1 MEKRL
6 MMFLVGLFLSLGT
19 ALAQTEISG
28 TVVSSEDG
36 LPVVGASILVAGTQ
50 MGTVTDIDG
59 KFHLIVPAGKNQLRV
74 QYVGLKTQLVPVSD
88 GIKVVMKPD
97 AGSLEEVIVTGYG
110 NFKKSSFTGAAANV
124 DPGKLSDVPVASVQD
139 KIAGSVPGVTVTSAS
154 GAPGSVSNIRIRGMG
169 SINAGNEPLY
179 VIDGT
184 PMISGDVNGFG
195 QGNYNESGTNVLATL
210 NSNDIESITVI
221 KDAAAASLYG
231 SRAANGVIVITTKS
245 GKKGRTHVD
254 FRSDWGFSNVA
265 INYRPVLGGD
275 ERRALLFL
283 GLKNYAL
290 YKEGKSEADAE
301 TFAKD
306 NIEDYA
312 SKPTVGYDQS
322 GKPIKEWTDWKSLL
336 FKTGHHQN
344 YQVSLS
350 GGGEST
356 RFYTSLSYMKQTG
369 IFSNQGMERFTG
381 NANVTHKF
389 GHFTLTYSS
398 LFSKVNQSLT
408 NDGGASFASP
418 IANYAFIQS
427 PSSVAY
433 LPDGTMAR
441 GSETNSLTNVNP
453 IYEAL
458 HTYDKTDIK
467 RAFNSLKLDWN
478 IWDGLRLSE
487 KMTYDYTSNNEDV
500 LWDRLSNDGSPSGNL
515 QRYNGSISQLNGQ
528 TQLAYVK
535 TFGLHNIDAL
545 LGYETEKY
553 VTRYNYISGKDY
565 PGDLYEFG
573 NAGTTSAESKVSGYT
588 LASWLGRVNYNYDNK
603 YYAGVSFRRDG
614 SSRLSKD
621 NRWGNF
627 WSVSAAWRFGSEKF
641 MEPIKQVVSDGK
653 LRASYGVNGTL
664 PSSFYGY
671 QNWYKYGQY
680 YNGKSGMAIVG
691 IGNPELQWEKNRSV
705 NFGLDLTLLD
715 RISVT
720 FDYYVR
726 TTSDLIFD
734 LPISAVPGY
743 YNSDRFSKKAVN
755 VGSLRN
761 RGYEITIQSNNLQ
774 TKDLTWTTMLN
785 FGHNHNELTKIY
797 GEENQIISGVRIH
810 KVGEPYYSYYG
821 YEYAGVDPNT
831 GRESYYLNNGTSN
844 ARNTTVNPNEAKK
857 VIIGNHETK
866 IEGGF
871 SNNITWKF
879 IDFGLNFTFSLGG
892 KAFDAATWQHNN
904 GNYTFG
910 GQLPTYYD
918 INKM

>member
-74 QYVGLKTQLVPVSD
+74 QYVGLRTQLVPVSD

-275 ERRALLFL
+275 ERRTLLLL

-290 YKEGKSEADAE
+290 YKEGKSETDAE

-369 IFSNQGMERFTG
+369 IFSNQGM
-381 NANVTHKF
+381 
-389 GHFTLTYSS
+389 
-398 LFSKVNQSLT
+398 
-408 NDGGASFASP
+408 
-418 IANYAFIQS
+418 
-427 PSSVAY
+427 
-433 LPDGTMAR
+433 
-441 GSETNSLTNVNP
+441 
-453 IYEAL
+453 
-458 HTYDKTDIK
+458 
-467 RAFNSLKLDWN
+467 
-478 IWDGLRLSE
+478 
-487 KMTYDYTSNNEDV
+487 
-500 LWDRLSNDGSPSGNL
+500 
-515 QRYNGSISQLNGQ
+515 
-528 TQLAYVK
+528 
-535 TFGLHNIDAL
+535 
-545 LGYETEKY
+545 
-553 VTRYNYISGKDY
+553 
-565 PGDLYEFG
+565 
-573 NAGTTSAESKVSGYT
+573 
-588 LASWLGRVNYNYDNK
+588 
-603 YYAGVSFRRDG
+603 
-614 SSRLSKD
+614 
-621 NRWGNF
+621 
-627 WSVSAAWRFGSEKF
+627 
-641 MEPIKQVVSDGK
+641 
-653 LRASYGVNGTL
+653 
-664 PSSFYGY
+664 
-671 QNWYKYGQY
+671 
-680 YNGKSGMAIVG
+680 
-691 IGNPELQWEKNRSV
+691 
-705 NFGLDLTLLD
+705 
-715 RISVT
+715 
-720 FDYYVR
+720 
-726 TTSDLIFD
+726 
-734 LPISAVPGY
+734 
-743 YNSDRFSKKAVN
+743 
-755 VGSLRN
+755 
-761 RGYEITIQSNNLQ
+761 
-774 TKDLTWTTMLN
+774 
-785 FGHNHNELTKIY
+785 
-797 GEENQIISGVRIH
+797 
-810 KVGEPYYSYYG
+810 
-821 YEYAGVDPNT
+821 
-831 GRESYYLNNGTSN
+831 
-844 ARNTTVNPNEAKK
+844 
-857 VIIGNHETK
+857 
-866 IEGGF
+866 
-871 SNNITWKF
+871 
-879 IDFGLNFTFSLGG
+879 
-892 KAFDAATWQHNN
+892 
-904 GNYTFG
+904 
-910 GQLPTYYD
+910 
-918 INKM
+918 

>member
-344 YQVSLS
+344 YQISLS

-381 NANVTHKF
+381 NANITHKF

-408 NDGGASFASP
+408 NDGGASFSSP

-427 PSSVAY
+427 PSSIAY
-433 LPDGTMAR
+433 LPDGTLAR
-441 GSETNSLTNVNP
+441 GSETNSLVSVNP

-500 LWDRLSNDGSPSGNL
+500 LWDRLSNDGSPGGTL
-515 QRYNGSISQLNGQ
+515 QRYTGSISQLNGQ
-528 TQLAYVK
+528 TQLSYVK

-553 VTRYNYISGKDY
+553 VTRYNYINGKDY

-614 SSRLSKD
+614 SSRLAKD

-671 QNWYKYGQY
+671 QNSQVQHRT
-680 YNGKSGMAIVG
+680 AI
-691 IGNPELQWEKNRSV
+691 PS
-705 NFGLDLTLLD
+705 
-715 RISVT
+715 
-720 FDYYVR
+720 
-726 TTSDLIFD
+726 
-734 LPISAVPGY
+734 
-743 YNSDRFSKKAVN
+743 
-755 VGSLRN
+755 
-761 RGYEITIQSNNLQ
+761 
-774 TKDLTWTTMLN
+774 
-785 FGHNHNELTKIY
+785 
-797 GEENQIISGVRIH
+797 
-810 KVGEPYYSYYG
+810 
-821 YEYAGVDPNT
+821 AGV
-831 GRESYYLNNGTSN
+831 
-844 ARNTTVNPNEAKK
+844 A
-857 VIIGNHETK
+857 
-866 IEGGF
+866 
-871 SNNITWKF
+871 
-879 IDFGLNFTFSLGG
+879 
-892 KAFDAATWQHNN
+892 
-904 GNYTFG
+904 
-910 GQLPTYYD
+910 
-918 INKM
+918 

>member
-6 MMFLVGLFLSLGT
+6 MMFLVGLFLSIGT

-184 PMISGDVNGFG
+184 PMISGDVNGIG
-195 QGNYNESGTNVLATL
+195 QGKYNESGTNVLATL

-290 YKEGKSEADAE
+290 YKEGKSETDAE

-344 YQVSLS
+344 YQISLS

-381 NANVTHKF
+381 NANITHKF

-398 LFSKVNQSLT
+398 LFSKVNQKLT
-408 NDGGASFASP
+408 NDGGASFSSP

-441 GSETNSLTNVNP
+441 GSETNSLTSVNP

-487 KMTYDYTSNNEDV
+487 KITYDYTSNNEDV
-500 LWDRLSNDGSPSGNL
+500 LWDRLSNDGSPSGTL

-553 VTRYNYISGKDY
+553 VTRYNYINGKDY

-691 IGNPELQWEKNRSV
+691 IGNPELQWEKTVLSTWV
-705 NFGLDLTLLD
+705 LT
-715 RISVT
+715 
-720 FDYYVR
+720 
-726 TTSDLIFD
+726 
-734 LPISAVPGY
+734 
-743 YNSDRFSKKAVN
+743 
-755 VGSLRN
+755 
-761 RGYEITIQSNNLQ
+761 
-774 TKDLTWTTMLN
+774 
-785 FGHNHNELTKIY
+785 
-797 GEENQIISGVRIH
+797 
-810 KVGEPYYSYYG
+810 
-821 YEYAGVDPNT
+821 
-831 GRESYYLNNGTSN
+831 
-844 ARNTTVNPNEAKK
+844 
-857 VIIGNHETK
+857 
-866 IEGGF
+866 
-871 SNNITWKF
+871 
-879 IDFGLNFTFSLGG
+879 
-892 KAFDAATWQHNN
+892 
-904 GNYTFG
+904 
-910 GQLPTYYD
+910 
-918 INKM
+918 

>member
-74 QYVGLKTQLVPVSD
+74 QYVGLRTQLVPVSD

-184 PMISGDVNGFG
+184 PMISGDVNGIG
-195 QGNYNESGTNVLATL
+195 QGKYNESGTNVLATL

-290 YKEGKSEADAE
+290 YKEGKSETDAE

-344 YQVSLS
+344 YQISLS

-381 NANVTHKF
+381 NANITHKF

-408 NDGGASFASP
+408 NDGGASFSSP

-427 PSSVAY
+427 PSSIAY
-433 LPDGTMAR
+433 LPDGTLAR
-441 GSETNSLTNVNP
+441 GSETNSLVSVNP

-500 LWDRLSNDGSPSGNL
+500 LWDRLSNDGSPGGTL
-515 QRYNGSISQLNGQ
+515 QRYTGSISQLNGQ

-553 VTRYNYISGKDY
+553 VTRYNYINGKDY

-614 SSRLSKD
+614 SSRLAKD

-734 LPISAVPGY
+734 LPVSAVPGY
-743 YNSDRFSKKAVN
+743 YNNDRDSKKAVN

-831 GRESYYLNNGTSN
+831 GRESYYLNDGTSN

-910 GQLPTYYD
+910 GQLPT
-918 INKM
+918 

>member
-184 PMISGDVNGFG
+184 PMISGDVNGIG
-195 QGNYNESGTNVLATL
+195 QGKYNESGTNVLATL

-245 GKKGRTHVD
+245 GKKGKTHVD

-275 ERRALLFL
+275 ERRELLLL

-290 YKEGKSEADAE
+290 YKEGKSETDAE
-301 TFAKD
+301 TFANN
-306 NIEDYA
+306 NIEDFA
-312 SKPTVGYDQS
+312 SKPIVGYDQS

-336 FKTGHHQN
+336 IKRGHHQN

-398 LFSKVNQSLT
+398 LFSKINQNLT
-408 NDGGASFASP
+408 NDGGASFSSP

-441 GSETNSLTNVNP
+441 GSETNSLTSVNP

-487 KMTYDYTSNNEDV
+487 KITYDYTSNNEDV

-614 SSRLSKD
+614 SSRLAKD

-831 GRESYYLNNGTSN
+831 GRESYYINDGTSN

-857 VIIGNHETK
+857 VIITRWRN
-866 IEGGF
+866 
-871 SNNITWKF
+871 
-879 IDFGLNFTFSLGG
+879 
-892 KAFDAATWQHNN
+892 
-904 GNYTFG
+904 
-910 GQLPTYYD
+910 
-918 INKM
+918 

>member
-184 PMISGDVNGFG
+184 PMISGDVNGIG
-195 QGNYNESGTNVLATL
+195 QGKYNESGTNVLATL

-290 YKEGKSEADAE
+290 YKEGKSETDAE

-344 YQVSLS
+344 YQISLS

-381 NANVTHKF
+381 NANITHKF

-408 NDGGASFASP
+408 NDGGASFSSP

-427 PSSVAY
+427 PSSIAY
-433 LPDGTMAR
+433 LPDGTLAR
-441 GSETNSLTNVNP
+441 GSETNSLVSVNP

-500 LWDRLSNDGSPSGNL
+500 LWDRLSNDGSPGGTL
-515 QRYNGSISQLNGQ
+515 QRYTGSISQLNGQ

-535 TFGLHNIDAL
+535 TFGLHNVDAL

-553 VTRYNYISGKDY
+553 VTRYNYINGKDY

-614 SSRLSKD
+614 SSRLAKD

-715 RISVT
+715 R
-720 FDYYVR
+720 
-726 TTSDLIFD
+726 
-734 LPISAVPGY
+734 
-743 YNSDRFSKKAVN
+743 
-755 VGSLRN
+755 
-761 RGYEITIQSNNLQ
+761 
-774 TKDLTWTTMLN
+774 
-785 FGHNHNELTKIY
+785 
-797 GEENQIISGVRIH
+797 
-810 KVGEPYYSYYG
+810 
-821 YEYAGVDPNT
+821 
-831 GRESYYLNNGTSN
+831 
-844 ARNTTVNPNEAKK
+844 
-857 VIIGNHETK
+857 
-866 IEGGF
+866 
-871 SNNITWKF
+871 
-879 IDFGLNFTFSLGG
+879 
-892 KAFDAATWQHNN
+892 
-904 GNYTFG
+904 
-910 GQLPTYYD
+910 
-918 INKM
+918 

>member
-1 MEKRL
+1 

-344 YQVSLS
+344 YQISLS

-381 NANVTHKF
+381 NANITHKF

-408 NDGGASFASP
+408 NDGGASFSSP

-427 PSSVAY
+427 PSSIAY
-433 LPDGTMAR
+433 LPDGTLAR
-441 GSETNSLTNVNP
+441 GSETNSLVSVNP

-500 LWDRLSNDGSPSGNL
+500 LWDRLSNDGSPGGTL
-515 QRYNGSISQLNGQ
+515 QRYTGSISQLNGQ
-528 TQLAYVK
+528 TQLSYVK

-553 VTRYNYISGKDY
+553 VTRYNYINGKDY

-614 SSRLSKD
+614 SSRLAKD

-671 QNWYKYGQY
+671 QNSQVQHRT
-680 YNGKSGMAIVG
+680 AI
-691 IGNPELQWEKNRSV
+691 PS
-705 NFGLDLTLLD
+705 
-715 RISVT
+715 
-720 FDYYVR
+720 
-726 TTSDLIFD
+726 
-734 LPISAVPGY
+734 
-743 YNSDRFSKKAVN
+743 
-755 VGSLRN
+755 
-761 RGYEITIQSNNLQ
+761 
-774 TKDLTWTTMLN
+774 
-785 FGHNHNELTKIY
+785 
-797 GEENQIISGVRIH
+797 
-810 KVGEPYYSYYG
+810 
-821 YEYAGVDPNT
+821 AGV
-831 GRESYYLNNGTSN
+831 
-844 ARNTTVNPNEAKK
+844 A
-857 VIIGNHETK
+857 
-866 IEGGF
+866 
-871 SNNITWKF
+871 
-879 IDFGLNFTFSLGG
+879 
-892 KAFDAATWQHNN
+892 
-904 GNYTFG
+904 
-910 GQLPTYYD
+910 
-918 INKM
+918 

>member
-245 GKKGRTHVD
+245 GKKGKTHVD

-275 ERRALLFL
+275 ERRELLLL

-290 YKEGKSEADAE
+290 YKEGKSETDAE
-301 TFAKD
+301 TFANN
-306 NIEDYA
+306 NIEDFA
-312 SKPTVGYDQS
+312 SKPIVGYDQS

-336 FKTGHHQN
+336 IKRGHHQN

-398 LFSKVNQSLT
+398 LFSKINQNLT
-408 NDGGASFASP
+408 NDGGASFSSP

-734 LPISAVPGY
+734 LPVSAVPGY
-743 YNSDRFSKKAVN
+743 YNNDRDSKKAVN

-797 GEENQIISGVRIH
+797 GDENQIISGVRIH

-831 GRESYYLNNGTSN
+831 GRESYYINDGTSN

-857 VIIGNHETK
+857 VIITRWRN
-866 IEGGF
+866 
-871 SNNITWKF
+871 
-879 IDFGLNFTFSLGG
+879 
-892 KAFDAATWQHNN
+892 
-904 GNYTFG
+904 
-910 GQLPTYYD
+910 
-918 INKM
+918 

>member
-6 MMFLVGLFLSLGT
+6 MMFLVGLFLSIGT

-184 PMISGDVNGFG
+184 PMISGDVNGIG
-195 QGNYNESGTNVLATL
+195 QGKYNESGTNVLATL

-290 YKEGKSEADAE
+290 YKEGKSETDAE
-301 TFAKD
+301 TFANN
-306 NIEDYA
+306 NIEDFA
-312 SKPTVGYDQS
+312 SKPIVGYDQS

-344 YQVSLS
+344 YQISLS

-381 NANVTHKF
+381 NANITHKF

-398 LFSKVNQSLT
+398 LFSKINQNLT
-408 NDGGASFASP
+408 NDGGASFSSP

-427 PSSVAY
+427 YCCP
-433 LPDGTMAR
+433 
-441 GSETNSLTNVNP
+441 VNLFH
-453 IYEAL
+453 I
-458 HTYDKTDIK
+458 
-467 RAFNSLKLDWN
+467 
-478 IWDGLRLSE
+478 
-487 KMTYDYTSNNEDV
+487 
-500 LWDRLSNDGSPSGNL
+500 
-515 QRYNGSISQLNGQ
+515 
-528 TQLAYVK
+528 
-535 TFGLHNIDAL
+535 
-545 LGYETEKY
+545 
-553 VTRYNYISGKDY
+553 
-565 PGDLYEFG
+565 
-573 NAGTTSAESKVSGYT
+573 
-588 LASWLGRVNYNYDNK
+588 
-603 YYAGVSFRRDG
+603 
-614 SSRLSKD
+614 
-621 NRWGNF
+621 
-627 WSVSAAWRFGSEKF
+627 
-641 MEPIKQVVSDGK
+641 
-653 LRASYGVNGTL
+653 
-664 PSSFYGY
+664 
-671 QNWYKYGQY
+671 
-680 YNGKSGMAIVG
+680 
-691 IGNPELQWEKNRSV
+691 
-705 NFGLDLTLLD
+705 
-715 RISVT
+715 
-720 FDYYVR
+720 
-726 TTSDLIFD
+726 
-734 LPISAVPGY
+734 
-743 YNSDRFSKKAVN
+743 
-755 VGSLRN
+755 
-761 RGYEITIQSNNLQ
+761 
-774 TKDLTWTTMLN
+774 
-785 FGHNHNELTKIY
+785 
-797 GEENQIISGVRIH
+797 
-810 KVGEPYYSYYG
+810 
-821 YEYAGVDPNT
+821 
-831 GRESYYLNNGTSN
+831 
-844 ARNTTVNPNEAKK
+844 
-857 VIIGNHETK
+857 
-866 IEGGF
+866 
-871 SNNITWKF
+871 
-879 IDFGLNFTFSLGG
+879 
-892 KAFDAATWQHNN
+892 
-904 GNYTFG
+904 
-910 GQLPTYYD
+910 
-918 INKM
+918 